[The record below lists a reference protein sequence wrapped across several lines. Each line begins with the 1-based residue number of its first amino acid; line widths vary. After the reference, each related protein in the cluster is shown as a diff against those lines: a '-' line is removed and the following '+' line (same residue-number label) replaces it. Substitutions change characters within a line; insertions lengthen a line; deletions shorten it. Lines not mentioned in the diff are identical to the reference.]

1 MWVYNDI
8 NFEFYMFYDYYFV
21 VINNVGNVFSIV
33 VWNCMLMGCFEG
45 FFLLVVVVL
54 FLFEIWLIWLMLIKL
69 NGIIE
74 EYRFIWVIEW

>member
-1 MWVYNDI
+1 
-8 NFEFYMFYDYYFV
+8 MFYDYYFV

-54 FLFEIWLIWLMLIKL
+54 FLFEI
-69 NGIIE
+69 
-74 EYRFIWVIEW
+74 